1 MGGSVMT
8 EISIRT
14 PENLKTEMKKY
25 NNVNWDEIVLNAIET
40 QIQNLKRKLNMIRAT
55 EELDKIRLR
64 CKPVNKGEIDLWIRE
79 DRAR

>member
-1 MGGSVMT
+1 MT
-8 EISIRT
+8 EISIRI

-25 NNVNWDEIVLNAIET
+25 NNVNWDAIILNAIET
-40 QIQNLKRKLNMIRAT
+40 QIQNLKRKLKMIRAT

-64 CKPVNKGEIDLWIRE
+64 CKPVKKGEIDQWIRE